1 MADDAEKSQ
10 PYPWQVALGMVTT
23 NVSAVTFMSFTSRL
37 SFQSVIFHSNS
48 QPWLLIDYLGGGGRV
63 VGEV

>member
-1 MADDAEKSQ
+1 MAEQWQMDAEKSQ

-37 SFQSVIFHSNS
+37 SF
-48 QPWLLIDYLGGGGRV
+48 
-63 VGEV
+63 